1 VSNKDIIIAYLPKK
15 GNIPLTKSDFIA
27 VYRKKNRSVRH
38 EYLTLA
44 SKYSD
49 MGTFM
54 FTFTSSSKH
63 GTYVKLR
70 LINEIKSYV
79 TYLIANSK
87 ADIYF
92 FSNIELGHSLTNPH
106 LHTQVWSDDK
116 KAVEKIYERVIDK
129 FSLDKKRCKL
139 SEPQQT
145 SMNYYNYVIKDY
157 SEALSNEQLLKLEQ
171 TKKKYRK
178 QLGLK
183 FRFYSRSKSK
193 YQSKLYKIMYRSYGI
208 LRAKADEFLDWFLPL
223 FFNKQRTFKQTI
235 SSFISIKNKWIDCL
249 ENSFFTFQFDFFF
262 GDVISFYGF
271 APANAP
277 PILLLFLYF
286 NSKGDVLFLSL
297 FTLFSIMLTA
307 YRLLWLVWVGLFLD
321 LKIICFLFGFVFS
334 IYARCLY
341 PPVFLLVFGRN
352 SGEFS

>member
-1 VSNKDIIIAYLPKK
+1 M
-15 GNIPLTKSDFIA
+15 
-27 VYRKKNRSVRH
+27 RH

-44 SKYSD
+44 SKYAD
-49 MGTFM
+49 MGAFM

-106 LHTQVWSDDK
+106 LHTQIWSDDK
-116 KAVEKIYERVIDK
+116 DAVEKIYERVIDK

-139 SEPQQT
+139 SSPQQT
-145 SMNYYNYVIKDY
+145 STHYNYVIKDY
-157 SEALSNEQLLKLEQ
+157 AETLTDEQAWKLEQ

-183 FRFYSRSKSK
+183 LRFYSRSKSK
-193 YQSKLYKIMYRSYGI
+193 YQSKLYKIVYLTYGI
-208 LRAKADEFLDWFLPL
+208 LRAFADDWIEFFVNTFFLKKELREPIL
-223 FFNKQRTFKQTI
+223 RSKKLTK
-235 SSFISIKNKWIDCL
+235 SCFISIKNKWIDCL
-249 ENSFFTFQFDFFF
+249 ENSFFTFKFDFFF

-277 PILLLFLYF
+277 PIFIW
-286 NSKGDVLFLSL
+286 SL
-297 FTLFSIMLTA
+297 GLTVS
-307 YRLLWLVWVGLFLD
+307 YL
-321 LKIICFLFGFVFS
+321 I
-334 IYARCLY
+334 
-341 PPVFLLVFGRN
+341 
-352 SGEFS
+352 